1 METRT
6 GFRVFASSALL
17 CMGILFAPLGSAGE
31 TSISARYAGSGWNT
45 YADGFVPGGFP
56 VSLTVVA
63 QKGTF
68 GDADLVITTE
78 WVANASVSCP
88 DGYPVKVSLVYA
100 STVTT
105 FADQSQLFGVAQSGW
120 ICGSPEGGYLGEVS
134 GAYVGGTG
142 RFEGA
147 TGDFVSKF
155 DGAYLEPNLE
165 FRSIRGTV
173 EGSVGHK

>member
-1 METRT
+1 MVTRT
-6 GFRVFASSALL
+6 RFGVCASSALL
-17 CMGILFAPLGSAGE
+17 CMGVLFAPVGSAGE
-31 TSISARYAGSGWNT
+31 TPITARYAGSGWAT
-45 YADGFVPGGFP
+45 HADGFVPDGSP
-56 VSLTVVA
+56 VSLTVVE

-68 GDADLVITTE
+68 GDASLVITTE
-78 WVANASVSCP
+78 WVVNAGISCP
-88 DGYPVKVSLVYA
+88 DGYTIKVALVYA

-120 ICGSPEGGYLGEVS
+120 ICGNPAGGYFGEVS

-173 EGSVGHK
+173 EGSVGHQ